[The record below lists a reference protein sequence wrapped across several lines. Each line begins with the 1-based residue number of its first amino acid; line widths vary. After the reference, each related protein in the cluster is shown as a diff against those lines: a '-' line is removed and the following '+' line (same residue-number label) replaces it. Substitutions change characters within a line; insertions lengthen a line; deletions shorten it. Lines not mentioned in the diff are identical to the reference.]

1 MYTNKKKKVVKAE
14 EEEEEVKEEVVEEDD
29 DLDDWEDLDE
39 DFEVDASGKIKKK
52 EAVVEAESESES
64 ESDSDSSDEEDHFRS
79 PVVCILGHVDTGKTK
94 LLDKIRHTNVQEGEA
109 GGITQQI
116 GATFFPEHALSKQ
129 TKRVDPEFEIDT
141 PGMLVIDTPG
151 HESFNN
157 LRDRGS
163 SLCDIAILVIDIMHG
178 LEQTTLEALNL
189 LRKRKCPFIIALN
202 KVDRLYDWKETPWG
216 PFQQTLDNQQD
227 YVQEEFNT
235 RWTRVQHA
243 MQSKGLNTELY
254 YQNSDLKQLIS
265 VIPTSAMTGEG
276 VPDLLYM
283 IMRLTTTVM
292 APKITY
298 KSELQCTVLEV
309 KSIEGFGTTIDVLL
323 VNGELRNGDTIV
335 VCGMN
340 GAIVTTIRALLTPQ
354 PMKEMRVKGS
364 YKHHKKIKGSMGV
377 KIAAPMLDEA
387 LAGTTLLVADED
399 DDMEE
404 LEEQVQEEYE
414 AMVSFDKEPE
424 GVYVVAP

>member
-129 TKRVDPEFEIDT
+129 TKRVDPEFEVET
-141 PGMLVIDTPG
+141 PGLLVIDTPG

-202 KVDRLYDWKETPWG
+202 KVDRLYDWKETAWG

-227 YVQEEFNT
+227 YVQEEFQT

-254 YQNSDLKQLIS
+254 YKNSDLKQLIS

-298 KSELQCTVLEV
+298 K
-309 KSIEGFGTTIDVLL
+309 
-323 VNGELRNGDTIV
+323 
-335 VCGMN
+335 
-340 GAIVTTIRALLTPQ
+340 
-354 PMKEMRVKGS
+354 
-364 YKHHKKIKGSMGV
+364 
-377 KIAAPMLDEA
+377 
-387 LAGTTLLVADED
+387 
-399 DDMEE
+399 
-404 LEEQVQEEYE
+404 
-414 AMVSFDKEPE
+414 
-424 GVYVVAP
+424 